1 MKEKCCCMQKP
12 EKSGHCE
19 HCKNY
24 ESMAKRSQEIYNE
37 NLKKDNKKKL

>member
-1 MKEKCCCMQKP
+1 MQDP

-24 ESMAKRSQEIYNE
+24 ISMAKRSQEIYN
-37 NLKKDNKKKL
+37 KKLTKKL